1 MEKRLREK
9 KESLG
14 NKAVGGGRVVGER
27 EEGTCWKEGAKVNG
41 CGSEGG
47 LGPILSLRKASD
59 VGVMPDHGHK
69 ARPVMVEVNGD
80 GKAVQHNN
88 I

>member
-9 KESLG
+9 KER
-14 NKAVGGGRVVGER
+14 VWDGR
-27 EEGTCWKEGAKVNG
+27 
-41 CGSEGG
+41 GSEGG

-59 VGVMPDHGHK
+59 VGVMPVHGHK

-88 I
+88 IKKPAPKLIRIYCLILRM